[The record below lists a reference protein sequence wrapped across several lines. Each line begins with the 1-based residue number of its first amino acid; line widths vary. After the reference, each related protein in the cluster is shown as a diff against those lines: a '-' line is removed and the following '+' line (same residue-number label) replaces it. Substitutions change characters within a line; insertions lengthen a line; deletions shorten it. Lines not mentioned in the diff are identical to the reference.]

1 MSVSGLEQRST
12 PLVIA
17 CSVWSPWGH
26 ARTTP
31 FPCYED
37 CDFEA
42 DAIAPQTMRRNLSW
56 GGFATYAQVM
66 ARISSPAA
74 ASTDSD
80 SNEEPQ
86 SATSVMSD
94 PLPGR
99 ARSKKQRRRKLLPD
113 ITDKKTEVVL
123 APLSL
128 DSKFHGSI
136 KSGVVP
142 KSSQTMACEV
152 GQSAPVTT
160 LMIRNLPYS
169 LTQQELLQAVD
180 DAGCAGECDFL
191 YLPHKF
197 KEHKNLGFAFVNFK
211 DAEVASKFSADW
223 HHTYR
228 FKMGSMHKPLN
239 ISAAAVQGR
248 AANEKAANSH
258 KMGRV
263 KNNFFRPVMVE
274 SPLAAA
280 APICAC

>member
-1 MSVSGLEQRST
+1 MAVSGLEQRSI

-17 CSVWSPWGH
+17 SSVWSPWGYG
-26 ARTTP
+26 RTTP

-37 CDFEA
+37 CDFKV
-42 DAIAPQTMRRNLSW
+42 DAIAPARMRRNLSW

-74 ASTDSD
+74 ASATDSD

-99 ARSKKQRRRKLLPD
+99 RKKQRRCKLLVG
-113 ITDKKTEVVL
+113 KQTEVVL

-128 DSKFHGSI
+128 DSKM
-136 KSGVVP
+136 KNGVVP
-142 KSSQTMACEV
+142 KSSQKVDGACEIE
-152 GQSAPVTT
+152 QSAPVTT

-180 DAGCAGECDFL
+180 DGGYSGQCDFL

-211 DAEVASKFSADW
+211 DAEVASKFSAEW

-274 SPLAAA
+274 SLFAAVA
-280 APICAC
+280 VSCVC

>member
-1 MSVSGLEQRST
+1 
-12 PLVIA
+12 
-17 CSVWSPWGH
+17 
-26 ARTTP
+26 
-31 FPCYED
+31 
-37 CDFEA
+37 
-42 DAIAPQTMRRNLSW
+42 MRRNLSW

-74 ASTDSD
+74 AATDSD

-86 SATSVMSD
+86 SGTSVMSD

-99 ARSKKQRRRKLLPD
+99 RKKQRRSKLLLG
-113 ITDKKTEVVL
+113 KQTEVVL

-128 DSKFHGSI
+128 DSKTRD
-136 KSGVVP
+136 GVVP
-142 KSSQTMACEV
+142 KSAQKVAAACEIE
-152 GQSAPVTT
+152 QSAPVTT

-180 DAGCAGECDFL
+180 DGGYSGQCDFL

-211 DAEVASKFSADW
+211 DVEVASKFSAEW

-274 SPLAAA
+274 SLLAAA

>member
-1 MSVSGLEQRST
+1 MAVSGLEQRSV

-17 CSVWSPWGH
+17 SSVWSPWGYG
-26 ARTTP
+26 RTTP

-37 CDFEA
+37 CDFQV
-42 DAIAPQTMRRNLSW
+42 DGIAPPSMRRNLSW
-56 GGFATYAQVM
+56 GGFATYAQVVT
-66 ARISSPAA
+66 RISSPAA
-74 ASTDSD
+74 ATDSD

-99 ARSKKQRRRKLLPD
+99 RTKQRRCKLP
-113 ITDKKTEVVL
+113 IVKQAEVVL

-128 DSKFHGSI
+128 DSKRRGSMTNA
-136 KSGVVP
+136 VVP
-142 KSSQTMACEV
+142 KSSQKVVAACETER
-152 GQSAPVTT
+152 SAPVTT

-180 DAGCAGECDFL
+180 DAGYSGQCDFL

-197 KEHKNLGFAFVNFK
+197 KEHKNLGFAFVNFT
-211 DAEVASKFSADW
+211 DVEVASKFSAEW

-274 SPLAAA
+274 SLFAAA
-280 APICAC
+280 VAVSCAA